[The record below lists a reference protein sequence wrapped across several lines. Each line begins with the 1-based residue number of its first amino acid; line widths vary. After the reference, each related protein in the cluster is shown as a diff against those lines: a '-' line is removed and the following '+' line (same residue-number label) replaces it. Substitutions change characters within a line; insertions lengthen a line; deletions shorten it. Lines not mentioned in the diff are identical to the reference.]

1 MKKRKI
7 LLFALCLTLGCS
19 MTACKRDRS
28 EFEREDYMKNQE
40 ADKEQAAKLSGQDR
54 SEDDTE
60 NTEDTTTESDA
71 TTEMQGGKCYDRDHN
86 RVYNGIK
93 YRNDD

>member
-40 ADKEQAAKLSGQDR
+40 ADKEQAAKLSGQDH

-71 TTEMQGGKCYDRDHN
+71 TTEMQGGN
-86 RVYNGIK
+86 AMIEITTESTTE
-93 YRNDD
+93 